1 MASLPGTFT
10 DMNLW
15 FERRPGSEETLH
27 VLYEAVQ
34 AAEELDLEEQVRI
47 EEVWAQVPVWDDGDV
62 DPAEADPAADE
73 ESDADEDRISMS
85 QAVGI
90 VEHLLGGHPMAAGD
104 QSAS

>member
-1 MASLPGTFT
+1 M
-10 DMNLW
+10 W
-15 FERRPGSEETLH
+15 FEQRPGSEETLH

-34 AAEELDLEEQVRI
+34 AAEELDLEEQIRT
-47 EEVWAQVPVWDDGDV
+47 EEVWAQVPVWDDGHV
-62 DPAEADPAADE
+62 DPAETDPAAVE
-73 ESDADEDRISMS
+73 ESDADEDDRISMS